1 MTGLSDRDPQYK
13 LPVVEQLLGAALRTD
28 ALVTL
33 AATRTF
39 PVKRP
44 PSGTLMSAMH
54 HGVPNRHWTAPEPIT
69 NSAGH
74 GRRRRDGGSPM
85 TISPPPATAEPARA
99 ASPLTISE
107 QGAFWVGVGRKPTE
121 AGTAAQAAMYA
132 QYQIPADLRHPLP
145 VVMVHGGG
153 GQGSDY
159 LSTPDGRP
167 GWATRFLQAG
177 YAVYVVDRPGHGRS
191 PYHPDVLGPI
201 EGAAPTYEFIR
212 WLFCEGAGRPGSQW
226 PGSGE
231 VGDDSA
237 LDQLMA
243 SQGPTLPTFAENEE
257 QMRRCGAELL
267 DRIGPA
273 VLITHSMGGPF
284 GWLVADARP
293 GLVKAVVSIEP
304 IGPPFTELP
313 GLGKLEWGLT
323 AAPITYEPPVTTPD
337 ELRLRLREAGGDG
350 LQDCLVQDEEAG
362 AVRSLPGLQGFPIA
376 VVATDHSPFAAF
388 QHGVADY
395 LVQAGADAELLR
407 LADLGLTGNG
417 HLPMGEKNSDDVAE
431 ALMAWLNKRL
441 AAVEETS
448 R

>member
-1 MTGLSDRDPQYK
+1 
-13 LPVVEQLLGAALRTD
+13 
-28 ALVTL
+28 
-33 AATRTF
+33 
-39 PVKRP
+39 
-44 PSGTLMSAMH
+44 
-54 HGVPNRHWTAPEPIT
+54 
-69 NSAGH
+69 
-74 GRRRRDGGSPM
+74 M
-85 TISPPPATAEPARA
+85 TISPPPGTAEPARA

-107 QGAFWVGVGRKPTE
+107 QGAFWVGVGRRPTE
-121 AGTAAQAAMYA
+121 AGTAAEAAMYV

-153 GQGSDY
+153 GQGTDY

-167 GWATRFLQAG
+167 GWATRFVQAG

-191 PYHPDVLGPI
+191 PYHPDVLGAI

-212 WLFCEGAGRPGSQW
+212 WLFCDGAARPGSQW

-267 DRIGPA
+267 DHIGPA
-273 VLITHSMGGPF
+273 VLITHSMGAPF

-304 IGPPFTELP
+304 MGPPFIELP

-323 AAPITYEPPVTTPD
+323 AAPIAYEPPVRTPE
-337 ELRLRLREAGGDG
+337 ELRLR
-350 LQDCLVQDEEAG
+350 
-362 AVRSLPGLQGFPIA
+362 
-376 VVATDHSPFAAF
+376 
-388 QHGVADY
+388 
-395 LVQAGADAELLR
+395 
-407 LADLGLTGNG
+407 
-417 HLPMGEKNSDDVAE
+417 
-431 ALMAWLNKRL
+431 
-441 AAVEETS
+441 
-448 R
+448 